1 MKAIRFDRQIAAA
14 LIIVG
19 LILACLGGPA
29 AIRVNAETW
38 KGLELERKLRETPW
52 HFGPFRIQPQ
62 LVISNAGVDS
72 NIFYSPSEPVKDYTV
87 TAGPAATVYLPIHRK
102 FVLSAYG
109 SPQYVW
115 YSKTDRERTWNYYLK
130 GAAQLSLKNVFFS
143 VDGVYSDAR
152 ERWNTEIDIR
162 PRRTE
167 EGLGGS
173 MLVNL
178 AHRTSFS
185 VAYRTV
191 KYDYASVVYGD
202 NFDVRERLNRQESY
216 ADLTFFHQSSTQR
229 RFFLAFEYGRYEF
242 EFASQAA
249 LGDSRSGAAYAGLE
263 FSQLGRRIRGTV
275 RVGYK
280 KFDVRA
286 VDGPDYQGIVGDSQ
300 LSIRLARPFVI
311 RGSYVRDV
319 RFSLWY
325 NNPYYIESRPGAGAS
340 VYVFRFLRLDYD
352 YSIGRNRY
360 PEVGGGGPDVKRL
373 DEYSIHSGGVYFR
386 IRKTVALGFIASW
399 WARNSNL
406 DAEDDKRTFFGV
418 NLTYDF

>member
-1 MKAIRFDRQIAAA
+1 MKNRRWVRAQWIAA
-14 LIIVG
+14 G
-19 LILACLGGPA
+19 ILLLAGA
-29 AIRVNAETW
+29 VMTARAETW
-38 KGLELERKLRETPW
+38 KGLELDRRLRETPW
-52 HFGPFRIQPQ
+52 HFGPFRIQPS

-72 NIFYSPSEPVKDYTV
+72 NIYYSPTEPIKDYTV
-87 TAGPAATVYLPIHRK
+87 TVGPAATFYLPIHRR

-115 YSKTDRERTWNYYLK
+115 YSKTDRERTWNYYLN

-143 VDGVYSDAR
+143 LEGVYSDAR

-162 PRRTE
+162 PRRKE

-173 MLVNL
+173 ALVRL
-178 AHRTSFS
+178 AWKTSFS
-185 VAYRTV
+185 LAYRTV
-191 KYDYASVVYGD
+191 KYDYASVVVEGG
-202 NFDVRERLNRQESY
+202 FDVREKLNRREDY
-216 ADLTFFHQSSTQR
+216 ANLSLYYQAATQR
-229 RFFLAFEYGRYEF
+229 RFFLDFEYGDYGF

-249 LGDSRSGAAYAGLE
+249 ISDSRSGAAYAGIE
-263 FSQLGRRIRGTV
+263 FSRLARRVRGRI

-286 VDGPDYQGIVGDSQ
+286 VDGPDYRGIVGDSQ
-300 LSIRLARPFVI
+300 LSVRLAKPFVV
-311 RGSYVRDV
+311 RASYVRDV

-325 NNPYYIESRPGAGAS
+325 DNPYYVESRPGAGAS
-340 VYVFRFLRLDYD
+340 IYLLRFLRLDYD

-360 PEVGGGGPDVKRL
+360 PEVGGGGTDVKRS
-373 DEYSIHSGGVYFR
+373 DEYTIHSGGVYFR

-406 DAEDDKRTFFGV
+406 DAEDDKRTFFGL

>member
-1 MKAIRFDRQIAAA
+1 VAAA
-14 LIIVG
+14 LT
-19 LILACLGGPA
+19 LLAGT
-29 AIRVNAETW
+29 AITASAETW

-72 NIFYSPSEPVKDYTV
+72 NIFYSPAEPVKDYTV

-102 FVLSAYG
+102 FVLSVYG

-115 YSKTDRERTWNYYLK
+115 FSKTEQERTWNYYLNA
-130 GAAQLSLKNVFFS
+130 AAQLSLKNVFFS
-143 VDGVYSDAR
+143 AEGLYSDAR

-167 EGLGGS
+167 QGLGGS

-191 KYDYASVVYGD
+191 KYDYESVVVGD
-202 NFDVRERLNRQESY
+202 SFDVRERLNRQESY
-216 ADLTFFHQSSTQR
+216 ANLSLYYQASSQR
-229 RFFLAFEYGRYEF
+229 RFFVDLEYGDYRF
-242 EFASQAA
+242 DFASQAA
-249 LGDSRSGAAYAGLE
+249 IGDSRSGAAYAGIDL
-263 FSQLGRRIRGTV
+263 SRLGRRVRGRI

-286 VDGPDYQGIVGDSQ
+286 VDGPDYQGVVGDSQ

-311 RGSYVRDV
+311 RGSYARDV

-340 VYVFRFLRLDYD
+340 VYVFRFLRFDYD

>member
-1 MKAIRFDRQIAAA
+1 MRRPGILIGGLLLALAAA
-14 LIIVG
+14 
-19 LILACLGGPA
+19 APTA
-29 AIRVNAETW
+29 AETW
-38 KGLELERKLRETPW
+38 KGKELEAKWRDAAW
-52 HFGPFRIQPQ
+52 HWGPFRIQPQ

-72 NIFYSPSEPVKDYTV
+72 NLFYSPSEPVKDYTL
-87 TAGPAATVYLPIHRK
+87 TAGPAATIYLPIHRR

-115 YSKTDRERTWNYYLK
+115 YSKTTRERTWNYYLS
-130 GAAQLSLKNVFFS
+130 GAAQLNLKNVFFS
-143 VDGVYSDAR
+143 LEGVYSDAR

-167 EGLGGS
+167 KGYGGS
-173 MLVNL
+173 ALVKL
-178 AHRTSFS
+178 AWKTSFS
-185 VAYRTV
+185 LGYRTV

-202 NFDVRERLNRQESY
+202 NFDVRERLNRQESFANLSFY
-216 ADLTFFHQSSTQR
+216 YQASTQR
-229 RFFLAFEYGRYEF
+229 RIFLDFEYGKYQF
-242 EFASQAA
+242 EFPTQAA
-249 LGDSRSGAAYAGLE
+249 IGDAQSGAAYAGLE
-263 FSQLGRRIRGTV
+263 FSRLGRRVRGRI

-280 KFDVRA
+280 EFDVRA
-286 VDGPDYQGIVGDSQ
+286 VGGPDYQGIVGDSQ
-300 LSIRLARPFVI
+300 LSVRLAKPVMVRA
-311 RGSYVRDV
+311 SYVRDV

-325 NNPYYIESRPGAGAS
+325 SNPYFIESRPGVGAS
-340 VYVFRFLRLDYD
+340 LYLLRFLRLDYD

-386 IRKTVALGFIASW
+386 IRKTVALGIIASW

-406 DAEDDKRTFFGV
+406 DAEDDKRTFFGL

>member
-1 MKAIRFDRQIAAA
+1 MRIANARARVDGWQVAA
-14 LIIVG
+14 LI
-19 LILACLGGPA
+19 LLAGT
-29 AIRVNAETW
+29 AITASAETW

-72 NIFYSPSEPVKDYTV
+72 NVFYSPSEPIKDYTV
-87 TAGPAATVYLPIHRK
+87 TAGPAATIYLPIHRK

-115 YSKTDRERTWNYYLK
+115 YSKTDRERTWNYYLN

-143 VDGVYSDAR
+143 FEGVYSDAR

-167 EGLGGS
+167 EGYGGS
-173 MLVNL
+173 ALVRL
-178 AHRTSFS
+178 AWKTSFS
-185 VAYRTV
+185 LGYRTV

-216 ADLTFFHQSSTQR
+216 ANLSFFYQASTQR
-229 RFFLAFEYGRYEF
+229 RFFLDFEYGDYEF

-249 LGDSRSGAAYAGLE
+249 IGDSRSGAAYAGLE
-263 FSQLGRRIRGTV
+263 FSRLGRRSPRAHPGRIQEVRREGRGRAGLSGDRRRFAAFDPAGQAV
-275 RVGYK
+275 RHPGV
-280 KFDVRA
+280 V
-286 VDGPDYQGIVGDSQ
+286 
-300 LSIRLARPFVI
+300 
-311 RGSYVRDV
+311 
-319 RFSLWY
+319 
-325 NNPYYIESRPGAGAS
+325 RPGRPVLALVQQSLLHREPAGRGRVPLS
-340 VYVFRFLRLDYD
+340 CCGSCG
-352 YSIGRNRY
+352 SITIIRS
-360 PEVGGGGPDVKRL
+360 GGTAIPRSAAAARTSSGSTNTRSTP
-373 DEYSIHSGGVYFR
+373 GGVYFR

>member
-1 MKAIRFDRQIAAA
+1 MMMTPRMRGRRILVAGILLLAGAAA
-14 LIIVG
+14 TVS
-19 LILACLGGPA
+19 
-29 AIRVNAETW
+29 AETW
-38 KGLELERKLRETPW
+38 KGLDLERKLRETPW

-72 NIFYSPSEPVKDYTV
+72 NVFYDPSDPIKDFTL
-87 TAGPAATVYLPIHRK
+87 TAGPAATIYLPIHRK

-115 YSKTDRERTWNYYLK
+115 YSKTEQERTWNYYFS

-143 VDGVYSDAR
+143 VEGLYSDAR

-167 EGLGGS
+167 VGYGGS
-173 MLVNL
+173 ALVKM
-178 AHRTSFS
+178 AWKTSFS
-185 VAYRTV
+185 LGYRTV

-216 ADLTFFHQSSTQR
+216 ANLSFHYQASSQR
-229 RFFLAFEYGRYEF
+229 RIFLDFEYGDYSF
-242 EFASQAA
+242 EFTPQAA
-249 LGDSRSGAAYAGLE
+249 VSDSRSGAAYAGIE
-263 FSQLGRRIRGTV
+263 FSRLGRRVRGRV

-286 VDGPDYQGIVGDSQ
+286 ADGPDYQGIVGDSQ
-300 LSIRLARPFVI
+300 LSIRLAKPFVI

-325 NNPYYIESRPGAGAS
+325 NNPYYIESRPGAGLS
-340 VYVFRFLRLDYD
+340 VYPVSFLRFDYD

-373 DEYSIHSGGVYFR
+373 DEYSVHSGGVYFR
-386 IRKTVALGFIASW
+386 VRKTVALGFIASW
-399 WARNSNL
+399 WVRDSNL

>member
-1 MKAIRFDRQIAAA
+1 MGIRKLGIQ
-14 LIIVG
+14 IVG
-19 LILACLGGPA
+19 LAFALAA
-29 AIRVNAETW
+29 ASTGAAETW
-38 KGLELERKLRETPW
+38 KGKELEAKWHDAPW
-52 HFGPFRIQPQ
+52 QWGPFHVQPQ

-72 NIFYSPSEPVKDYTV
+72 NLFYSPSAPVKDYTV
-87 TAGPAATVYLPIHRK
+87 TAGPAATVYFPIHRK

-130 GAAQLSLKNVFFS
+130 GAAQLSLKNVFLS
-143 VDGVYSDAR
+143 LDGVYSDAR

-162 PRRTE
+162 PRRKE
-167 EGLGGS
+167 EGFGGS
-173 MLVNL
+173 ALVRL
-178 AHRTSFS
+178 AWKTSFS
-185 VAYRTV
+185 LGYRTV
-191 KYDYASVVYGD
+191 KYDYASVVYGAD
-202 NFDVRERLNRQESY
+202 FDVRQRLNRQESY

-229 RFFLAFEYGRYEF
+229 RFFLAFEYGLYEF
-242 EFASQAA
+242 QFAEQAA
-249 LGDSRSGAAYAGLE
+249 IGDSRSGAVYAGLE
-263 FSQLGRRIRGTV
+263 FSRLGRRVRGTV

-286 VDGPDYQGIVGDSQ
+286 ADGPDYQGIVGDSQ
-300 LSIRLARPFVI
+300 LWIRLAKPFVVRASYI
-311 RGSYVRDV
+311 RNVQ
-319 RFSLWY
+319 FSLWY
-325 NNPYYIESRPGAGAS
+325 NNPYYIESRPGAGVS
-340 VYVFRFLRLDYD
+340 LYLLRFLRLDYD

-360 PEVGGGGPDVKRL
+360 PEIGGGGPDVKRS

-406 DAEDDKRTFFGV
+406 DAEDDKRTFFGL

>member
-1 MKAIRFDRQIAAA
+1 MRRLVI
-14 LIIVG
+14 IIVG
-19 LILACLGGPA
+19 LTLALA
-29 AIRVNAETW
+29 AAGTAVAETW

-72 NIFYSPSEPVKDYTV
+72 NIFYSPSGPIKDYTV
-87 TAGPAATVYLPIHRK
+87 TAGPAATIYLPIHRK

-115 YSKTDRERTWNYYLK
+115 YSKTTRERTWNYYLT
-130 GAAQLSLKNVFFS
+130 GVAQLNLKNVFFS
-143 VDGVYSDAR
+143 VEGVYSNAR

-162 PRRTE
+162 PRRKE
-167 EGLGGS
+167 EGYGGS
-173 MLVNL
+173 MLVRL
-178 AHRTSFS
+178 AWKTSFS
-185 VAYRTV
+185 LSYRTAR
-191 KYDYASVVYGD
+191 YDYASVVYGD

-216 ADLTFFHQSSTQR
+216 ANLSFFYQASTQR
-229 RFFLAFEYGRYEF
+229 RFFLDFEYGDYSF
-242 EFASQAA
+242 EFAPQAA
-249 LGDSRSGAAYAGLE
+249 ISDSRSRAAYAGIE
-263 FSQLGRRIRGTV
+263 FSRLGRRVRGRV
-275 RVGYK
+275 RAGYK
-280 KFDVRA
+280 EFDVKA
-286 VDGPDYQGIVGDSQ
+286 VNGPDYQGIVGDSQ
-300 LSIRLARPFVI
+300 LSIKLAKPFVI

-325 NNPYYIESRPGAGAS
+325 NNPYYIESRPGAGVS
-340 VYVFRFLRLDYD
+340 VYPLRFLRFDYD
-352 YSIGRNRY
+352 YSIGSNRY
-360 PEVGGGGPDVKRL
+360 PKDGGGEPGVKRF

-399 WARNSNL
+399 WTRNSNL